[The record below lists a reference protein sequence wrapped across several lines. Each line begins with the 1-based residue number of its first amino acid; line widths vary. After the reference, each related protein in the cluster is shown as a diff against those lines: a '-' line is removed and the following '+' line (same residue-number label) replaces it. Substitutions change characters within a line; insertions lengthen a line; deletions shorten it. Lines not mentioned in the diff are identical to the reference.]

1 MFEQSHVG
9 SYVDRDGT
17 HLATRLLNIWEPS
30 CDLVFMLQV
39 GGIKFHFVTFGQ
51 VIMGELNASI
61 LPLNI
66 SRCLSFYSIFA
77 TQISTKQAS
86 SDPFLYFK

>member
-30 CDLVFMLQV
+30 CGLVFMLQV
-39 GGIKFHFVTFGQ
+39 GRIKFHFVTFGQ
-51 VIMGELNASI
+51 VMMGELNFFKHEEFSFSVVYLIKKIPSI
-61 LPLNI
+61 
-66 SRCLSFYSIFA
+66 
-77 TQISTKQAS
+77 K
-86 SDPFLYFK
+86 